1 MEAQAEFKYLHEFK
15 HCWII
20 HQLFGII
27 ELNLIYVS
35 NRLFG
40 KNTSLTYVFPDLKQ

>member
-1 MEAQAEFKYLHEFK
+1 MEAQDEFKSLHEFK
-15 HCWII
+15 HSWII

-27 ELNLIYVS
+27 ILNLIYVS

-40 KNTSLTYVFPDLKQ
+40 KNTSLTYLVAD